1 MLANLPYALASGNS
15 IATVSR
21 FHCLSSTPESS
32 PTPADTMI
40 ISIACSSSSN
50 PSVPCT
56 VMVSGESYGGIYRD
70 PRFVASPHARVWHA
84 ASDLSINSI
93 VVP

>member
-1 MLANLPYALASGNS
+1 
-15 IATVSR
+15 
-21 FHCLSSTPESS
+21 
-32 PTPADTMI
+32 
-40 ISIACSSSSN
+40 
-50 PSVPCT
+50 
-56 VMVSGESYGGIYRD
+56 MVSGESYGGIYRD